1 MPPSSGH
8 HALRL
13 FRVVSLL
20 CVACLL
26 PPLGGCGLF
35 HIWDPLHARRGALID
50 PDSLKELVP
59 GTSTRADAISLLGSP
74 TARATFDDNSW
85 IYITQI
91 TSTRIGSV
99 PGVIKQQVLVL
110 DFDPNGTLKSIRQL
124 DKSDAKQ
131 VAMAPGATPS
141 PGSEAGFMQQLLGN
155 VGKFT
160 PAGIPGGANSSSGPG
175 AANTVP

>member
-1 MPPSSGH
+1 MH
-8 HALRL
+8 
-13 FRVVSLL
+13 V
-20 CVACLL
+20 
-26 PPLGGCGLF
+26 
-35 HIWDPLHARRGALID
+35 RRGALID

-59 GTSTRADAISLLGSP
+59 GTSTRADATSLLGSP
-74 TARATFDDNSW
+74 TAHATFDDNSW

-91 TSTRIGSV
+91 TSTRIGQT
-99 PGVIKQQVLVL
+99 PGITSQHVLVL
-110 DFDPNGTLKSIRQL
+110 NFDQSGTLKTIRQL
-124 DKSDAKQ
+124 DKE

-160 PAGIPGGANSSSGPG
+160 PAGIPGGSSSSSGPG

>member
-1 MPPSSGH
+1 M
-8 HALRL
+8 
-13 FRVVSLL
+13 
-20 CVACLL
+20 ACLL
-26 PPLGGCGLF
+26 MPLGACSVF
-35 HIWDPLHARRGALID
+35 HIFDPLHARRGALID
-50 PDSLKELVP
+50 PDSLRQLVP

-74 TARATFDDNSW
+74 TAKATFDDNSW

-110 DFDPNGTLKSIRQL
+110 NFDSNGTLKTIRQL
-124 DKSDAKQ
+124 DKHDAKQ
-131 VAMAPGATPS
+131 IAMAPGATPS

-160 PAGIPGGANSSSGPG
+160 PAGIPGGSNSSSPGGP
-175 AANTVP
+175 ATVP